1 MSTGTLQQAAMRD
14 ADPVAIDV
22 RPAGEVIPG
31 LKSHMLLH
39 AGPPMIYQH
48 MTDPMRGAAAGAVL
62 FEGWADTLEEATR
75 MLESGKINFDS
86 CHHHDAVGPM
96 TGIISL
102 SMPVFIVENRNGGNL
117 ALD

>member
-1 MSTGTLQQAAMRD
+1 MRD

-75 MLESGKINFDS
+75 MLESGKSITANIP
-86 CHHHDAVGPM
+86 GKPN
-96 TGIISL
+96 GSL
-102 SMPVFIVENRNGGNL
+102 CSRHGYQ
-117 ALD
+117 DH